1 MKVLAYRS
9 NRIFVVAPIVIA
21 ICVLLLQLYFQDDL
35 PIFGR
40 RTRIRVLGFIF
51 MLGVSM
57 LCAFIERLCMPK
69 VLIECDDCGLY
80 IYKYRKSEPILLRYE
95 DIIASHVTLDVGSD
109 DITIGQLS
117 PEQTGLVSNN
127 AVGTL
132 CIRIKSGDIRIR
144 GIKNV
149 KQVRGELNKK
159 VSEIKRKQREEI
171 DDLIERSRRERELS
185 ELAKHDP
192 NT

>member
-51 MLGVSM
+51 MLSVSM

-69 VLIECDDCGLY
+69 VLIEYDDCGLY

-109 DITIGQLS
+109 DITLGQLS